1 MGWCKEGMES
11 LNGWGGVANGG
22 VAGLARLGEL
32 CDSEGVEWVRRGTH
46 DAESRA
52 TWRELM
58 TNNHIAD
65 IFDQMADLLEFQS
78 ANPFRVRAYRN
89 AARVIRDFPERLVDR
104 IQDPQRK
111 LTDIEGIGADLAEKI
126 QTLVKTGSLPQL
138 EQLLQEVP
146 ESVLALLRIPGLG
159 PKKAAVLHRELGIQN
174 LEQLQVACQE
184 GQVRELK
191 GFGAKTEQTI
201 LKGIALATTAT
212 QRVYWATADQ
222 VVQQLR
228 SYFADGPG
236 IRQWEVAGSY
246 RRGKETVGDLDLLV
260 VADSTAAVMDHFE
273 KYPDRV
279 DTLARG
285 DTKMSIRLD
294 TGLQVD
300 MRVVPAESF
309 GAALQYFTGSQ
320 AHNVQ
325 LRGMARQR
333 GMKINEYGLFRIDG
347 DRETY
352 LAGEHEADVYAAL
365 DLPCFPPELREARQ
379 EFEWAEQKKLPVL
392 IEPSDIR
399 GDLHM
404 HTTASDGQATLA
416 EMVAAARRRG
426 LHYIAIT
433 DHSRRVTMA
442 NGLTPE
448 RLLSQW
454 QEIDA
459 FNEQLD
465 DHFIVLKGVECD
477 ILEKGGMDIPDEV
490 LAQADWVL
498 GAIHYGQSQSRAQI
512 TARILGAIENPHV
525 DAIAHPTGRLIN
537 RREAYEVDLDE
548 IYAAAAQ
555 HGKFLELN
563 AHPAR
568 LDLNDIACAAAKA
581 HGIRI
586 VISTDAH
593 QTDGLDCLRYGIL
606 QARRAGLTKHDV
618 INTLTWKQLKKQLR
632 S

>member
-1 MGWCKEGMES
+1 
-11 LNGWGGVANGG
+11 
-22 VAGLARLGEL
+22 
-32 CDSEGVEWVRRGTH
+32 
-46 DAESRA
+46 
-52 TWRELM
+52 M

-65 IFDQMADLLEFQS
+65 VFDQMADLLEFQN

-89 AARVIRDFPERLVDR
+89 AARVIRDFPERLVDL
-104 IQDPQRK
+104 IHDPRRK
-111 LTDIEGIGADLAEKI
+111 LTDIEGIGNDLAEKI
-126 QTLVKTGSLPQL
+126 QTLVKTGSIPQL
-138 EQLLQEVP
+138 QQLLQEVP
-146 ESVLALLRIPGLG
+146 ETVLALLRIPGLG

-184 GQVRELK
+184 GRVRELK

-228 SYFADGPG
+228 KHFAHCPG

-260 VADSTAAVMDHFE
+260 VADSTAVVMDHFE
-273 KYPDRV
+273 KYSDRV

-300 MRVVPAESF
+300 MRVVPTESF

-352 LAGEHEADVYAAL
+352 LAGAHEADVYAAL
-365 DLPCFPPELREARQ
+365 DLPCFPPELREARH

-392 IEPSDIR
+392 IEQSDIR

-433 DHSRRVTMA
+433 DHSQRVTMA

-454 QEIDA
+454 QEIDE
-459 FNEQLD
+459 FTEQLA

-498 GAIHYGQSQSRAQI
+498 GAVHYGQNQSRAQI

-548 IYAAAAQ
+548 IYTAAAQ

-581 HGIRI
+581 YGIRI

-593 QTDGLDCLRYGIL
+593 QTEGLDCLRYGLL

-618 INTLTWKQLKKQLR
+618 INTLTWKQLKKHLQ
-632 S
+632 